1 MNTQSNN
8 TSITAHVFAETSKT
22 IRTVTIGDDI
32 MFIAKDVAEA
42 LGYKDTDQAIR
53 KHCRKAQ
60 TVTRK
65 SLINNKPVDL
75 TGQGT
80 PRKSLINNKNHVSG
94 CLDIPDRGYQ
104 VIPESDVY
112 RLIMRSK
119 LPAAEAFEDWVVEE
133 VLPNLRKHG
142 GYMVGQ
148 EALSEEEQ
156 AYINE
161 RHATARRAF
170 TISGVLLNSTKRSK
184 ATTSKIMGLIEVACQ
199 IAVRSGD
206 NELDTMTRAANLMY
220 QEGLFEHCRKRVA
233 NAAMQ
238 LNREYRRKTLEAMG
252 ITESTLR

>member
-1 MNTQSNN
+1 MNIQSNN
-8 TSITAHVFAETSKT
+8 TTSIAAHVFAETSKT

-32 MFIAKDVAEA
+32 MFIAKDIAEA
-42 LGYKDTDQAIR
+42 LGYKNTAEAVRD
-53 KHCRKAQ
+53 HCRKA
-60 TVTRK
+60 TRVTRK
-65 SLINNKPVDL
+65 SLNLNNNSI
-75 TGQGT
+75 
-80 PRKSLINNKNHVSG
+80 SL
-94 CLDIPDRGYQ
+94 PDAGY
-104 VIPESDVY
+104 VCIPESDVY

-119 LPAAEAFEDWVVEE
+119 LPAAEAFEDWVVEV

-161 RHATARRAF
+161 RHAIARRAF

>member
-1 MNTQSNN
+1 MNTQTTNT
-8 TSITAHVFAETSKT
+8 TSIAAHVFAETSMT

-42 LGYKDTDQAIR
+42 LGYAQTDKSIR
-53 KHCRKAQ
+53 QHCRKVQ
-60 TVTRK
+60 VITRK
-65 SLINNKPVDL
+65 SLINNKPGDL
-75 TGQGT
+75 A
-80 PRKSLINNKNHVSG
+80 
-94 CLDIPDRGYQ
+94 CFDIPDRGYQ

-133 VLPNLRKHG
+133 VLPHLRKHG
-142 GYMVGQ
+142 GDMVGQ

-161 RHATARRAF
+161 RHAVTRKAF
-170 TISGVLLNSTKRSK
+170 TISGALLNSKARSK
-184 ATTSKIMGLIEVACQ
+184 ATTARVMGLIEVACQ

>member
-1 MNTQSNN
+1 MNIQSNN
-8 TSITAHVFAETSKT
+8 TTTSTSIAAHVFAETSKT
-22 IRTVTIGDDI
+22 IRTVTLGDDI

-42 LGYKDTDQAIR
+42 LGYKDTNQAIR
-53 KHCRKAQ
+53 RHCDDTINLPVEMTA
-60 TVTRK
+60 
-65 SLINNKPVDL
+65 SLDSRLK
-75 TGQGT
+75 
-80 PRKSLINNKNHVSG
+80 LIS
-94 CLDIPDRGYQ
+94 
-104 VIPESDVY
+104 ESDVY
-112 RLIMRSK
+112 SLIFGSK
-119 LPAAEAFEDWVVEE
+119 IPSAKAFKRWVTKE

-156 AYINE
+156 SYINE

-252 ITESTLR
+252 ITDKSLR

>member
-1 MNTQSNN
+1 MNTQTN
-8 TSITAHVFAETSKT
+8 TSIAAHVFAETSTT

-42 LGYKDTDQAIR
+42 LGYKDTKKAIAA
-53 KHCRKAQ
+53 HCKRAKLIDLRCSVGGEANHPPIISAGNPNAKA
-60 TVTRK
+60 
-65 SLINNKPVDL
+65 
-75 TGQGT
+75 
-80 PRKSLINNKNHVSG
+80 
-94 CLDIPDRGYQ
+94 
-104 VIPESDVY
+104 IPESDVY

-119 LPAAEAFEDWVVEE
+119 LQSAERFEEWVVEE

-148 EALSEEEQ
+148 ETLSEEEQ

-170 TISGVLLNSTKRSK
+170 TISGVLLNSVKRSK
-184 ATTSKIMGLIEVACQ
+184 ATTHRIMGLIEVACQ

-220 QEGLFEHCRKRVA
+220 QEGLFDHCRKRVA

-238 LNREYRRKTLEAMG
+238 LNHEYRRKTLESMG
-252 ITESTLR
+252 ITDSILR

>member
-32 MFIAKDVAEA
+32 MFIAKDVAEV
-42 LGYKDTDQAIR
+42 LDYKDTDQAIR
-53 KHCRKAQ
+53 KHCRKVN
-60 TVTRK
+60 T
-65 SLINNKPVDL
+65 SPVET
-75 TGQGT
+75 TGQVRHLKT
-80 PRKSLINNKNHVSG
+80 
-94 CLDIPDRGYQ
+94 
-104 VIPESDVY
+104 IPESDVY
-112 RLIMRSK
+112 RLIIRSK

-161 RHATARRAF
+161 RHAIARRAF
-170 TISGVLLNSTKRSK
+170 TISGVLLNSVKRSK
-184 ATTSKIMGLIEVACQ
+184 ATTSRIMGLIEVACQ
-199 IAVRSGD
+199 IAISSGD

-238 LNREYRRKTLEAMG
+238 LNREYRRKTLESMG
-252 ITESTLR
+252 ITDKSLR

>member
-42 LGYKDTDQAIR
+42 LDYKDTDQAIR
-53 KHCRKAQ
+53 KHCRKVN
-60 TVTRK
+60 T
-65 SLINNKPVDL
+65 SPVET
-75 TGQGT
+75 TGQVRHLKT
-80 PRKSLINNKNHVSG
+80 
-94 CLDIPDRGYQ
+94 
-104 VIPESDVY
+104 IPESDVY

-119 LPAAEAFEDWVVEE
+119 LPSAEVFEDWVVEE

-142 GYMVGQ
+142 GYIVGQ

-161 RHATARRAF
+161 RHAIARRALI
-170 TISGVLLNSTKRSK
+170 ISGVLLNSKKRSK

-199 IAVRSGD
+199 IAERSGD
-206 NELDTMTRAANLMY
+206 DTLDTMTRAANLMY
-220 QEGLFEHCRKRVA
+220 QEGLFEHCRKREA
-233 NAAMQ
+233 SAAML

-252 ITESTLR
+252 ITDKSLR